1 MPQPLQSISLTDLT
15 LSEHH
20 KIANFAALRVFPM
33 LDEFAI
39 SHQLTVSP
47 DSGLLVLL
55 AKRLVHR
62 GNSPESVAALVQAA
76 VAYQPKPPEASALP
90 SAPPP
95 PPPEGENI
103 VSFPKW
109 QK

>member
-1 MPQPLQSISLTDLT
+1 LTDLT
-15 LSEHH
+15 ISEHH

-33 LDEFAI
+33 LDEFAY
-39 SHQLTVSP
+39 SHNLTVSP

-62 GNSPESVAALVQAA
+62 GTDPEAVTALVQAA
-76 VAYQPKPPEASALP
+76 VTHRPKPSEPP
-90 SAPPP
+90 APPPMPP

-103 VSFPKW
+103 VSFPKR

>member
-1 MPQPLQSISLTDLT
+1 
-15 LSEHH
+15 
-20 KIANFAALRVFPM
+20 M
-33 LDEFAI
+33 LDEFAY
-39 SHQLTVSP
+39 SHKLTVSP

-62 GNSPESVAALVQAA
+62 GTDPEAVTALVQAA
-76 VAYQPKPPEASALP
+76 VTHRPKSPEPP
-90 SAPPP
+90 APPPMSP

-103 VSFPKW
+103 VSFPKR

>member
-1 MPQPLQSISLTDLT
+1 MFSLTDLA

-62 GNSPESVAALVQAA
+62 GNSPEAVAALVQAA
-76 VAYQPKPPEASALP
+76 VTHTPKPSEPPAAS

-95 PPPEGENI
+95 LPPEGENI
-103 VSFPKW
+103 VSFPKR